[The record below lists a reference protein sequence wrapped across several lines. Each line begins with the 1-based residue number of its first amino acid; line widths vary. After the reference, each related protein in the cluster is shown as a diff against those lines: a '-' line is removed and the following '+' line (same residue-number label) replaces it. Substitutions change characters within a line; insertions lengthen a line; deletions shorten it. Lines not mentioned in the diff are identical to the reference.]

1 MADVVHWEFFNKSK
15 EVSRGSN
22 CLDGRGGGRR
32 RKNNKSERSWLVRVW
47 RTIDKERR
55 GVARFYTAAAAAA
68 AAERKAPLLLLLA
81 LRTRAS
87 LTVNESPTD
96 QGLPISSECSFGR
109 AWSPSTLTAAV
120 QTRLCAPPC
129 CIEKTRDDNRAGDRA
144 LFWEAL
150 AIFFISLS
158 QNVSLFPSHCAVA
171 DPIQSIYIT
180 ETECAW
186 TCTEREREKES
197 LAPLRARCTGA
208 KALVVGETV
217 GDVDCVHTGRRR
229 HHIGEE
235 VERERRWG
243 GRGEKV
249 RGSHPKTFLV
259 LSHHPLWRQQ
269 SFSIKIAL
277 SMCVRRPPVSAFL
290 LARRPNFPNSL
301 SNIDTRGKKKR
312 ERKESANRK
321 KPNAN
326 PGRNTW
332 QWAGSNKLS
341 HWIRLFSSL
350 FAFARLTFF
359 LPK

>member
-55 GVARFYTAAAAAA
+55 GVARFYTAAAAAAAA

-269 SFSIKIAL
+269 SFHKNRSLYVYTTPSCLGVFTCAAPKFPKLIIEY
-277 SMCVRRPPVSAFL
+277 RY
-290 LARRPNFPNSL
+290 AR
-301 SNIDTRGKKKR
+301 KKKAGE
-312 ERKESANRK
+312 ERKRK
-321 KPNAN
+321 
-326 PGRNTW
+326 
-332 QWAGSNKLS
+332 
-341 HWIRLFSSL
+341 
-350 FAFARLTFF
+350 
-359 LPK
+359 